1 MSGNALLSLFEEI
14 IKLTPG
20 KNYPFHY
27 IKVKLHPPLGSCPQG
42 NRSPS
47 FRNARV
53 TPCPWGRQSWRTS
66 DVGEQK
72 CHPSSWVCGHGPASP
87 WSRLRLA
94 LGRLLPC
101 PVCFPHLLPVLSSA
115 LGNPTQVTPVCYR
128 QERMGGGTGGLAM
141 TRTSGGRLERHVCSR
156 GAAGG
161 GGAQRMVG
169 VKDGDFALDM
179 VSLRGRS
186 LPAGTW
192 TVGSTPSPGQSP

>member
-1 MSGNALLSLFEEI
+1 M
-14 IKLTPG
+14 PG
-20 KNYPFHY
+20 
-27 IKVKLHPPLGSCPQG
+27 LHHVPGGGKAGEPLMWG
-42 NRSPS
+42 NRRAIPP
-47 FRNARV
+47 AGCV
-53 TPCPWGRQSWRTS
+53 
-66 DVGEQK
+66 
-72 CHPSSWVCGHGPASP
+72 GHGPASP

-94 LGRLLPC
+94 LGWLLPC

-141 TRTSGGRLERHVCSR
+141 TRTGGGRLERHVCSR

-161 GGAQRMVG
+161 GGAPTPWALGPQRMVG